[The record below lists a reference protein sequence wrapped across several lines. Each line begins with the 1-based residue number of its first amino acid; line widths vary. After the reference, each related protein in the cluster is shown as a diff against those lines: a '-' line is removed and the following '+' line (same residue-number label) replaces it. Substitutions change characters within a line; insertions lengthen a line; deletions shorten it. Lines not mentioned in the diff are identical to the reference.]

1 MLSHRTTARGLFLLT
16 LLASGV
22 AAAPAAARPDGAEVG
37 RVPRL
42 IFPVVGEVQ
51 YRDDFGEPRG
61 QGRHE
66 GNDIMAAR
74 RSIAVAAEEGI
85 VKFWTTSARA
95 GCMLYLNGKS
105 GTTYLYV
112 HLNNDLKGDD
122 NRGRCVPGVA
132 YAPLLAS
139 GDKVEAGQPIG
150 FVGDSGDAEGGAP
163 HLHFE
168 VHPFGGGAVSPY
180 RHLQAARRLLLAV
193 TPGKPFT
200 AALRGS
206 VVDAYG
212 DGEFDGSLTLD
223 VDQVTSWPGSIRVK
237 GVERSVQ
244 LRVPLETLIYNPVGA
259 LIAAAQLS
267 TLSPG
272 QAAVAW
278 TTRATATLPAALG
291 EPFKLATE
299 RVLLGSN

>member
-1 MLSHRTTARGLFLLT
+1 MPCHRTTARGLFLLP
-16 LLASGV
+16 LLAFGV
-22 AAAPAAARPDGAEVG
+22 AAAPAAARPDRADVG

-42 IFPVVGEVQ
+42 IFPVVGEVR
-51 YRDDFGEPRG
+51 YRNDFGEPRG

-74 RSIAVAAEEGI
+74 RSIAVAAEEGTI
-85 VKFWTTSARA
+85 KFWTTSARA

-122 NRGRCVPGVA
+122 NKGRCVPGVA
-132 YAPLLAS
+132 YARGLES
-139 GDKVEAGQPIG
+139 GDKVEAGQPIAY
-150 FVGDSGDAEGGAP
+150 VGDSGDAESASP

-180 RHLQAARRLLLAV
+180 RHLQAARKLLLPV

-200 AALRGS
+200 AALKGR
-206 VVDAYG
+206 VVDAYA
-212 DGEFDGSLTLD
+212 DGELDGSLTLD
-223 VDQVTSWPGSIRVK
+223 VRQLTAWPGTIRVR

-244 LRVPLETLIYNPVGA
+244 LRVPLETLIFDPVGA
-259 LIAAAQLS
+259 LIASVQLS
-267 TLSPG
+267 SLEPG

-278 TTRATATLPAALG
+278 TTKATGTLAAALG
-291 EPFKLATE
+291 EPLSLATD
-299 RVLLGSN
+299 RVELSAG